1 MNGVGKAGATGL
13 EPAATETPPGFR
25 PLYKQV
31 RDILTRRLAEGV
43 WPPGAMLP
51 SEQELAASL
60 AVSQGTVRKALDAMA
75 AENLIVRRQG
85 RGTFVAQQD
94 DERVLFHFFRL
105 TGDDGSHVFP
115 ESEVE
120 SVRLE
125 KAGRDEID
133 RLALASG
140 DRVVRIQRT
149 RSLGGRPVVAE
160 RLSLPAARF
169 PGLEKRQDLPNN
181 LYGLFAHAYGVSIAR
196 ASERLKAV
204 AADAEAAAR
213 LQLAEGTPV
222 LAIER
227 TAFSVIGD
235 PVEWRMS
242 LCATDGFHY
251 DSEMR

>member
-115 ESEVE
+115 ESDVE

-181 LYGLFAHAYGVSIAR
+181 LYGLFAHDYGVSIAR

>member
-1 MNGVGKAGATGL
+1 MKGAGKAGTAVSDIPDA
-13 EPAATETPPGFR
+13 EDPPGFR

-31 RDILTRRLAEGV
+31 RDILTRRLSEGV
-43 WPPGAMLP
+43 WAPGAMLP
-51 SEQELAASL
+51 SEQELAGSL

-85 RGTFVAQQD
+85 RGTFVARQD

-125 KAGRDEID
+125 EASRDEAD
-133 RLALASG
+133 RLALAAG

-149 RSLGGRPVVAE
+149 RSLGGRPVIAE

-169 PGLEKRQDLPNN
+169 PGLEARKDLPNN
-181 LYGLFAHAYGVSIAR
+181 LYGLFAHDYGVSIAR

-204 AADAEAAAR
+204 SADSDAAAR
-213 LQLAEGTPV
+213 LQLAEGAPV

-251 DSEMR
+251 DLEMR